1 MDRAARIVAGE
12 GKDMTDDDIAALMN
26 DTAGQHWGDEAHFQR
41 FAAAF
46 ENALQKRFV
55 TTSMPAIKLAMAA
68 ERQNGAAAE
77 RQRCAQ
83 IAREFD
89 RDHPNTNYGGC
100 IARFIEGDNP

>member
-1 MDRAARIVAGE
+1 MPRRGQGWNGGV
-12 GKDMTDDDIAALMN
+12 DMTDDDIAALIN

-41 FAAAF
+41 FAV
-46 ENALQKRFV
+46 ALEKRFEFD
-55 TTSMPAIKLAMAA
+55 SMPAIKLVMQA

-83 IAREFD
+83 IARQWD
-89 RDHPNTNYGGC
+89 VAHPSTNFGGC

>member
-1 MDRAARIVAGE
+1 MPRRGQGWNGGV
-12 GKDMTDDDIAALMN
+12 DMTDDDIAALIN

-41 FAAAF
+41 FAV
-46 ENALQKRFV
+46 ALEKRF
-55 TTSMPAIKLAMAA
+55 TAANMPAIKLAMQA

-100 IARFIEGDNP
+100 IARLIEGDNP

>member
-1 MDRAARIVAGE
+1 
-12 GKDMTDDDIAALMN
+12 MTNDEIATLMN
-26 DTAGQHWGDEAHFQR
+26 ETAGQHWGDEAHFQR
-41 FAAAF
+41 FAV
-46 ENALQKRFV
+46 ALEKRF
-55 TTSMPAIKLAMAA
+55 TAANMPAIKLAMQA

-100 IARFIEGDNP
+100 IARLIEGDNP